1 MSTSISCTNFG
12 DCRIADSGQQL
23 WSELLAACP
32 YCGKALG
39 SPHRVTIES
48 IAGTVRENTSV
59 EVKVKVKL
67 ANKCLKPGGL
77 TLEVDGEQSGDT
89 QDIVDERE
97 DYEFEIPGR
106 GTGLYRICAVLETGD
121 KRKTWSNEQLLLVT
135 EPSNLIAPLLW
146 ALLLV
151 LLLCLSAGLALFGKP
166 MLGQIPYE
174 WLTVLVDLFSLLSA
188 LLIGGLLIDLG
199 LRERASAGRGESLVR
214 PPPLSGHFLSNRALN
229 GAGKMASTGT
239 ALIILGV
246 LPFFFV
252 SILFSKQHFLA
263 TSMVWAVACAVAA
276 AVFWST
282 KLKSLGGPFLSKS
295 QRGAAP
301 PMSAAADSAQAASY
315 EAPPDLVDTPGQD
328 QAQPEKDKA

>member
-1 MSTSISCTNFG
+1 MPTISCTNFG
-12 DCRIADSGQQL
+12 DCRVADNGQQL

-32 YCGKALG
+32 YCGKALA
-39 SPHRVTIES
+39 SPHRVTVES
-48 IAGTVRENTSV
+48 IPGNVRENTSV
-59 EVKVKVKL
+59 EVKVKIKL

-77 TLEVDGEQSGDT
+77 TLEVDGKQSGDT

-106 GTGLYRICAVLETGD
+106 GTGLYRIRAVLETGD

-151 LLLCLSAGLALFGKP
+151 LLLCLSAGLGLFGKP

-199 LRERASAGRGESLVR
+199 LRERASAGSGESLVR
-214 PPPLSGHFLSNRALN
+214 PPPLSGHFPSNRALN

-239 ALIILGV
+239 ALIILGA

-276 AVFWST
+276 AIFWST
-282 KLKSLGGPFLSKS
+282 KLKSLGGPFPSKS
-295 QRGAAP
+295 QPGATP

-315 EAPPDLVDTPGQD
+315 EPPPDLVDTPSQD